1 MTNHR
6 AVIVIELSLEHVEQI
21 AEALTAINPPSIP
34 AFAGAVRVAV
44 GDVATALVEWLDE
57 DTGQEHIA
65 VKPAPIDPPPSQE
78 GTPTCPEAGQHHLM
92 VRCGSCGYPTP

>member
-6 AVIVIELSLEHVEQI
+6 AVIVIELSLERVEQI

-65 VKPAPIDPPPSQE
+65 VKPAP
-78 GTPTCPEAGQHHLM
+78 TTAHHCPTWEDGC
-92 VRCGSCGYPTP
+92 RCKTAPREHPRP